1 VDTSIVDIIFNNG
14 IAVGVLIW
22 FMFKNKKDMEMLK
35 AAMRDENK
43 MTSEALSELKVV
55 IAKVGGLKDE

>member
-1 VDTSIVDIIFNNG
+1 MDTSIVDIIFNNG